1 MRRFTAAPPVHPPG
15 QSSRRASL
23 LALGALLTTLV
34 IMASSAVSAGAASA
48 APRAATQG
56 SATTQATF
64 NHTIHVPAD
73 FPTIQAAVNA
83 ATAGDLVLIAKG
95 VYHEA
100 VDVKTPGITIRGEDR
115 MGVELDGRDASGKP
129 VLPNG
134 IYVEANDVIIENMT
148 AHHYVGNG
156 FFWKGVTGYRGSY
169 LTAYDLGDYGI
180 YARTSSKGE
189 FDHSLASGSPDS
201 GFYIGECF
209 PCDALITDVHSEWN
223 GLGYSGTNAG
233 GNLVIKNSV
242 WTKNAAGIVPNTLLS
257 EGLAPQRGA
266 TIIDNQV
273 YDNNNEDAPAFES
286 ERTVLG
292 VGIGL
297 MAGNQNYVARNNVH
311 DQGLYGILVG
321 GIITKGQ
328 FFVASN
334 NVVEQN
340 TIKNS
345 GVADMALSAPTGPGN
360 CFSDNKAKTTLPPL
374 LEVTHAC
381 GTPLPNVGGGDMA
394 PTLLL
399 YARDSYNSS
408 PNYHTRDWSTVPAP
422 PAALQPNMPD
432 INAPRGDIFTEPF
445 PLAAS
450 LPRNGIPPQVPS
462 GGPSMLQPL
471 GFTAYTIF
479 QILLAFFG
487 NFLFFTLY
495 AAWVAIALWEIAHRK
510 ELSTRAQFG
519 WGALVIAVPIIGPIV
534 YYFAGKSQLSRN
546 VRLGLVVGA
555 PLLLI
560 AITVVMVVLAG
571 MIQ

>member
-1 MRRFTAAPPVHPPG
+1 MRRVIVSPPVHPPG
-15 QSSRRASL
+15 HASL
-23 LALGALLTTLV
+23 LALVTLLATLV
-34 IMASSAVSAGAASA
+34 IMASGAGSASA
-48 APRAATQG
+48 IAATPRTAARA
-56 SATTQATF
+56 STTTHATF
-64 NHTIHVPAD
+64 NRTIHVPAD

-83 ATAGDLVLIAKG
+83 ARAGDLVLIARG

-100 VDVKTPGITIRGEDR
+100 VDVKTAGITIRGEDR

-129 VLPNG
+129 VLSNG
-134 IYVEANDVIIENMT
+134 FYVEANDVIIENMT

-180 YARTSSKGE
+180 YARSSTKGE
-189 FDHSLASGSPDS
+189 FDHSYASGSPDA

-209 PCDALITDVHSEWN
+209 PCDALITEVRSEWN

-233 GNLVIKNSV
+233 GNLVIKYSI
-242 WTKNAAGIVPNTLLS
+242 WTKNAAGIVPNTLLT
-257 EGLAPQRGA
+257 EGLAPQRGV
-266 TIIDNQV
+266 TLRDNEV
-273 YDNNNEDAPAFES
+273 FDNNNEEAPAFPD

-297 MAGNQNYVARNNVH
+297 MAGDQNYVAHNYVH

-321 GIITKGQ
+321 GIITQGQ
-328 FFVASN
+328 FFVAAN

-345 GVADMALSAPTGPGN
+345 GVADLALSAPTGPGN
-360 CFSDNKAKTTLPPL
+360 CFADNKALTTLPPL

-381 GTPLPNVGGGDMA
+381 GAPLPAIGGGDMA

-399 YARDSYNSS
+399 YARDSYNGGPKYTS
-408 PNYHTRDWSTVPAP
+408 HDWRTLPAP
-422 PAALQPNMPD
+422 PADVQPNMPD
-432 INAPRGDIFTEPF
+432 VSAPRGDIFTEPF

-450 LPRNGIPPQVPS
+450 LTRNGVPPQVPS

-479 QILLAFFG
+479 QILLALFG

-495 AAWVAIALWEIAHRK
+495 AAWVAIALWEIAHRDD
-510 ELSTRAQFG
+510 LSGGARLG
-519 WGALVIAVPIIGPIV
+519 WGALVIAIPILGPIV
-534 YYFAGKSQLSRN
+534 YYFAGKSKLTRG

-560 AITVVMVVLAG
+560 AVTVALVLLST
-571 MIQ
+571 QVQ

>member
-1 MRRFTAAPPVHPPG
+1 M
-15 QSSRRASL
+15 
-23 LALGALLTTLV
+23 
-34 IMASSAVSAGAASA
+34 
-48 APRAATQG
+48 
-56 SATTQATF
+56 
-64 NHTIHVPAD
+64 PAD

-129 VLPNG
+129 VLPNA

-209 PCDALITDVHSEWN
+209 PCDALITDVRSQWN

-297 MAGNQNYVARNNVH
+297 MAGNQNYVAHNNVH

-360 CFSDNKAKTTLPPL
+360 CFSDNKATTTLPPL

-381 GTPLPNVGGGDMA
+381 GTPLPNVGGGDMG

-408 PNYHTRDWSTVPAP
+408 PNYIRATGAPFPRHRQRYSRTCPMSTRRVATSSPSHFPWRRACHATASRHKFR
-422 PAALQPNMPD
+422 LE
-432 INAPRGDIFTEPF
+432 APRCYSRSASPPTRSSRSCSRSSATSSSSRSTPPGSPSQSGRSLIATT
-445 PLAAS
+445 S
-450 LPRNGIPPQVPS
+450 LPARSSAGARWCSPCRSSAPS
-462 GGPSMLQPL
+462 STTSPASRSCHATSGLASSSARRSCSSRSPSCWSSSP
-471 GFTAYTIF
+471 GRFSKT
-479 QILLAFFG
+479 
-487 NFLFFTLY
+487 
-495 AAWVAIALWEIAHRK
+495 
-510 ELSTRAQFG
+510 S
-519 WGALVIAVPIIGPIV
+519 
-534 YYFAGKSQLSRN
+534 
-546 VRLGLVVGA
+546 
-555 PLLLI
+555 
-560 AITVVMVVLAG
+560 
-571 MIQ
+571 

>member
-1 MRRFTAAPPVHPPG
+1 MRRSTVGSPAHPPG
-15 QSSRRASL
+15 
-23 LALGALLTTLV
+23 G
-34 IMASSAVSAGAASA
+34 ASSVALFAILSVLYLAIFGAGSAAAAPATARTTAEPHSGASA
-48 APRAATQG
+48 R
-56 SATTQATF
+56 F

-73 FPTIQAAVNA
+73 APTIQAAVNA
-83 ATAGDLVLIAKG
+83 AHAGDLVRISKG

-100 VDVKTPGITIRGEDR
+100 VDVKTAGITIRGEDR
-115 MGVELDGRDASGKP
+115 IGVQLDGRDATGKP
-129 VLPNG
+129 VLGNG
-134 IYVEANDVIIENMT
+134 IYIEANDVIIENMT
-148 AHHYVGNG
+148 AHHYLGNG

-180 YARTSSKGE
+180 YARTSTKGE
-189 FDHSLASGSPDS
+189 FDHSYASGSPDS

-209 PCDALITDVHSEWN
+209 PCDALITDVRSEWN

-233 GNLVIKNSV
+233 GNLIIKNSI
-242 WTKNAAGIVPNTLLS
+242 WTRNAAGIVPNTLLS

-266 TIIDNQV
+266 TLRDNEI
-273 YDNNNEDAPAFES
+273 YDNNNEDAPAFPDA
-286 ERTVLG
+286 RTVLG

-297 MAGNQNYVARNNVH
+297 MAGNQNYVAHNQVH

-321 GIITKGQ
+321 GIITEGQ

-340 TIKNS
+340 TIKKS
-345 GVADMALSAPTGPGN
+345 GVADLALSAPTGKGN
-360 CFSDNKAKTTLPPL
+360 CFSDNKAITTTPPL

-381 GTPLPNVGGGDMA
+381 GTPLPNIGGGDMG

-408 PNYHTRDWSTVPAP
+408 PKYVSRDWRTVPAP
-422 PAALQPNMPD
+422 PADVQPNMPD
-432 INAPRGDIFTEPF
+432 VNAPRGEIFTEPF
-445 PLAAS
+445 TLAAS
-450 LPRNGIPPQVPS
+450 LPRNGVPPQVPS

-479 QILLAFFG
+479 QVLLALFG
-487 NFLFFTLY
+487 NFLFFALY
-495 AAWVAIALWEIAHRK
+495 AAWVSIALWEIAHRDD
-510 ELSTRAQFG
+510 LSDRARLG
-519 WGALVIAVPIIGPIV
+519 WGALVVAVPIIGPIV
-534 YYFAGKSQLSRN
+534 YYFAGKSKLTRN

-560 AITVVMVVLAG
+560 AITVVMVLLAS
-571 MIQ
+571 QVQ

>member
-1 MRRFTAAPPVHPPG
+1 MLAP
-15 QSSRRASL
+15 
-23 LALGALLTTLV
+23 
-34 IMASSAVSAGAASA
+34 AASVGA
-48 APRAATQG
+48 SPWAQG
-56 SATTQATF
+56 GAGLGSVVRRTTF

-83 ATAGDLVLIAKG
+83 ATAGDLVLISKG

-100 VDVKTPGITIRGEDR
+100 VDVKTAGITIRGEDR
-115 MGVELDGRDASGKP
+115 MGVELDGRNASGKP
-129 VLPNG
+129 VLPNAFY
-134 IYVEANDVIIENMT
+134 IEANDVIIENMT

-209 PCDALITDVHSEWN
+209 PCDALITGVRSQWN

-242 WTKNAAGIVPNTLLS
+242 WTENAAGIVPNTLLS

-266 TIIDNQV
+266 TITDNQV
-273 YDNNNEDAPAFES
+273 YNNNNKDAPAFPDA
-286 ERTVLG
+286 RTVLG

-297 MAGNQNYVARNNVH
+297 MAGNQNYVAHNNVH
-311 DQGLYGILVG
+311 NQDLYGILVG
-321 GIITKGQ
+321 GIITQGQ

-345 GVADMALSAPTGPGN
+345 GSADLALSAPTGPGN
-360 CFSDNKAKTTLPPL
+360 CFADNKATSTLPPL

-381 GTPLPNVGGGDMA
+381 GTALPNIGGGDMA

-399 YARDSYNSS
+399 YARDSYNGG
-408 PNYHTRDWSTVPAP
+408 PNYHSRDWSTVPAP

-432 INAPRGDIFTEPF
+432 VNAPRGDIFTEPF

-479 QILLAFFG
+479 QILLALFG

-510 ELSTRAQFG
+510 ELSTRAQLG

-534 YYFAGKSQLSRN
+534 YYFVGKSPLSRN

-560 AITVVMVVLAG
+560 VITVVMVVLAG
-571 MIQ
+571 MVQ

>member
-1 MRRFTAAPPVHPPG
+1 M
-15 QSSRRASL
+15 
-23 LALGALLTTLV
+23 
-34 IMASSAVSAGAASA
+34 
-48 APRAATQG
+48 
-56 SATTQATF
+56 
-64 NHTIHVPAD
+64 
-73 FPTIQAAVNA
+73 
-83 ATAGDLVLIAKG
+83 GDLVLIAKG

-100 VDVKTPGITIRGEDR
+100 VDVKTPCITIRGEDR
-115 MGVELDGRDASGKP
+115 MGVQLDGRDASGKP
-129 VLPNG
+129 VLPNAF
-134 IYVEANDVIIENMT
+134 YVEANAVIIENMT
-148 AHHYVGNG
+148 AHHYQGNG

-180 YARTSSKGE
+180 YARTSTRGE

-209 PCDALITDVHSEWN
+209 PCDALITDVRSEWN

-266 TIIDNQV
+266 TIIDNEIS
-273 YDNNNEDAPAFES
+273 DNNNEDAPAFPD

-292 VGIGL
+292 VGVGL
-297 MAGNQNYVARNNVH
+297 MAGNQNYVARNH
-311 DQGLYGILVG
+311 IDDQDLYGVLVG

-328 FFVASN
+328 FFVASR

-340 TIKNS
+340 SIERS
-345 GVADMALSAPTGPGN
+345 GVADLALSAPTGPDN
-360 CFSDNKAKTTLPPL
+360 CFADNKAKTTLPPL

-381 GTPLPNVGGGDMA
+381 GTPLPSIGGGDMA

-399 YARDSYNSS
+399 YSRDSFNGS
-408 PNYHTRDWSTVPAP
+408 PNYKPRDWRTVPAP
-422 PAALQPNMPD
+422 PADPQPNMPD

-450 LPRNGIPPQVPS
+450 LTRNGVPPQVPS

-471 GFTAYTIF
+471 GFTAYTIL
-479 QILLAFFG
+479 QILLALFG

-495 AAWVAIALWEIAHRK
+495 AAWVAIALWEIAHRDD
-510 ELSTRAQFG
+510 LFGGARLG
-519 WGALVIAVPIIGPIV
+519 WGALVLAVPILGPIV
-534 YYFAGKSQLSRN
+534 YYFAGKSKLTRGF
-546 VRLGLVVGA
+546 RLGLVVGA
-555 PLLLI
+555 PLLLVAI
-560 AITVVMVVLAG
+560 AVVMVVLSG
-571 MIQ
+571 MVQ

>member
-1 MRRFTAAPPVHPPG
+1 MRRLLAASPVHPPG
-15 QSSRRASL
+15 RASA
-23 LALGALLTTLV
+23 LALGALLATLV
-34 IMASSAVSAGAASA
+34 IMVAGAGSAGATSA
-48 APRAATQG
+48 APGAPTSPCAGAENR
-56 SATTQATF
+56 
-64 NHTIHVPAD
+64 ILHVPAE

-83 ATAGDLVLIAKG
+83 ATMGDLVLIAKG

-100 VDVKTPGITIRGEDR
+100 VDVKTPCITIRGEDR
-115 MGVELDGRDASGKP
+115 VGVQLDGRDASGTP

-134 IYVEANDVIIENMT
+134 IYIEANNVIIENMT
-148 AHHYVGNG
+148 AHHYQGNG

-180 YARTSSKGE
+180 YARTSKEGE

-209 PCDALITDVHSEWN
+209 PCDALITDVRSEWN

-233 GNLVIKNSV
+233 GNLIIKNSV

-266 TIIDNQV
+266 TLRDNMV
-273 YDNNNEDAPAFES
+273 FDNNNEDAPAFPDA
-286 ERTVLG
+286 RTVLG
-292 VGIGL
+292 VGVGL
-297 MAGNQNYVARNNVH
+297 MAGNQNYVAHNQIH

-321 GIITKGQ
+321 GIITRGQ
-328 FFVASN
+328 FFVASR

-340 TIKNS
+340 AIKNS
-345 GVADMALSAPTGPGN
+345 GVADLALSAPTGPGN
-360 CFSDNKAKTTLPPL
+360 CFSDNKATTTLPPL

-381 GTPLPNVGGGDMA
+381 GTPFPNVGGGDMA

-399 YARDSYNSS
+399 YARDSYNGS
-408 PNYHTRDWSTVPAP
+408 PNYTSRDWRTVPAP
-422 PAALQPNMPD
+422 PAELQPNMPD
-432 INAPRGDIFTEPF
+432 VHAPRGDIFTEPF
-445 PLAAS
+445 PLAANM
-450 LPRNGIPPQVPS
+450 PRNGIPPQVPS

-471 GFTAYTIF
+471 GFTAYTLL

-487 NFLFFTLY
+487 NLLFFTLY

-510 ELSTRAQFG
+510 ELSTRAQLG
-519 WGALVIAVPIIGPIV
+519 WGALVLAVPIIGPIV

-560 AITVVMVVLAG
+560 VVTVALVLLSG
-571 MIQ
+571 LVQ

>member
-1 MRRFTAAPPVHPPG
+1 MRRSIVGSPTHPPG
-15 QSSRRASL
+15 RAGL
-23 LALGALLTTLV
+23 LAFVPLLATFILF
-34 IMASSAVSAGAASA
+34 ISSAVAAGAASA
-48 APRAATQG
+48 VPTSPCGAGPFTRTL
-56 SATTQATF
+56 
-64 NHTIHVPAD
+64 HVPAEYS
-73 FPTIQAAVNA
+73 TIQAAVNA
-83 ATAGDLVLIAKG
+83 ANQGDLVLVASG

-100 VDVKTPGITIRGEDR
+100 VDVKTPCITIRGEDR
-115 MGVELDGRDASGKP
+115 IGVQLDGRDDTGKP
-129 VLPNG
+129 VRPNG
-134 IYVEANDVIIENMT
+134 VYVEANDVIIENMT

-189 FDHSLASGSPDS
+189 FDHSYASGSPDS

-233 GNLVIKNSV
+233 GNLVIKHSA

-266 TIIDNQV
+266 TIIDNEV
-273 YDNNNEDAPAFES
+273 YDNNNEEAPAFPDA
-286 ERTVLG
+286 RTVLG

-297 MAGNQNYVARNNVH
+297 MAGNQNYVAHNQIH

-321 GIITKGQ
+321 GIITEGQ
-328 FFVASN
+328 FFVASR

-345 GVADMALSAPTGPGN
+345 GSADLALSAPTGPGN

-381 GTPLPNVGGGDMA
+381 GTPLSNVGGGDMA

-408 PNYHTRDWSTVPAP
+408 PKYTSRDWRTVPPP
-422 PAALQPNMPD
+422 PADLQPNMPD
-432 INAPRGDIFTEPF
+432 VNAPRGDIFTEPF

-450 LPRNGIPPQVPS
+450 LPRNGIPSQVPS
-462 GGPSMLQPL
+462 GGASMLQPL

-479 QILLAFFG
+479 QILLALFG

-495 AAWVAIALWEIAHRK
+495 AAWVAIALWEIAHRDD
-510 ELSTRAQFG
+510 LSSRAQFG

-534 YYFAGKSQLSRN
+534 YYFTGKSKLTRD

-560 AITVVMVVLAG
+560 VVTVALVVLAG
-571 MIQ
+571 ALQ

>member
-1 MRRFTAAPPVHPPG
+1 LLTLCA
-15 QSSRRASL
+15 L
-23 LALGALLTTLV
+23 LATFITLIAGTRSVGATPATPRFVAHRSTT
-34 IMASSAVSAGAASA
+34 A
-48 APRAATQG
+48 
-56 SATTQATF
+56 QANF

-83 ATAGDLVLIAKG
+83 ATAGDLVLISKG
-95 VYHEA
+95 IYHEA

-115 MGVELDGRDASGKP
+115 MGVQLDGRDASGKP
-129 VLPNG
+129 VLPNAFY
-134 IYVEANDVIIENMT
+134 IEANGVIIENMT
-148 AHHYVGNG
+148 AHHYLGNG

-169 LTAYDLGDYGI
+169 LTAYDLGDYGV

-189 FDHSLASGSPDS
+189 FDHSYASGSPDS
-201 GFYIGECF
+201 GFYVGECF
-209 PCDALITDVHSEWN
+209 PCDALITDVRSEWN

-233 GNLVIKNSV
+233 GNLVIKNSI
-242 WTKNAAGIVPNTLLS
+242 WTKNSAGIVPNTLLS
-257 EGLAPQRGA
+257 EGLPPQRGA
-266 TIIDNQV
+266 TISDNEV
-273 YDNNNEDAPAFES
+273 YDNNNEEAPAFPDA
-286 ERTVLG
+286 RTVLG
-292 VGIGL
+292 VGIGVA
-297 MAGNQNYVARNNVH
+297 AGNQNYIAHNNVH

-321 GIITKGQ
+321 GIITQGQ
-328 FFVASN
+328 FFVASR

-345 GVADMALSAPTGPGN
+345 GVADLALSAPTGPGN
-360 CFSDNKAKTTLPPL
+360 CFADNKARTTLPPL
-374 LEVTHAC
+374 LEVTHPC
-381 GTPLPNVGGGDMA
+381 NSPLANIGGGDMA

-408 PNYHTRDWSTVPAP
+408 PKYTPRDWRTVPPP
-422 PAALQPNMPD
+422 PADVQPNMPD
-432 INAPRGDIFTEPF
+432 VNAPRGDIFTEPF

-471 GFTAYTIF
+471 GFTAYTIL
-479 QILLAFFG
+479 QILLALFG

-510 ELSTRAQFG
+510 DLSGRAQFG

-560 AITVVMVVLAG
+560 VITVVLVALAA
-571 MIQ
+571 QVQ